1 MMGKIR
7 ESFTRY
13 RNEIHE
19 QKEITRNRHPA
30 KSIPGRWIFH
40 DRSDQS
46 EAIQIID
53 LLHDIR
59 LLLLVIAVIVFIT

>member
-1 MMGKIR
+1 MSEADRTK
-7 ESFTRY
+7 
-13 RNEIHE
+13 
-19 QKEITRNRHPA
+19 HPA
-30 KSIPGRWIFH
+30 KFWTNKLFWH

-59 LLLLVIAVIVFIT
+59 FLLMVLCVLTMFGK